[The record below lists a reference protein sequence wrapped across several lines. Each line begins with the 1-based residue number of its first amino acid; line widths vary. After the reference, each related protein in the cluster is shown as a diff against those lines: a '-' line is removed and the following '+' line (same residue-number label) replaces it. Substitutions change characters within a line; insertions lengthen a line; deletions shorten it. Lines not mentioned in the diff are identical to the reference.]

1 MDKILRKYLTE
12 GIESVAINQTDLQDI
27 LKGYLEAAIWTEEE
41 QLNDS
46 GEDLSIFGDSL
57 KNKSFDKFL
66 IDDLSVDSRIQAY
79 IDIKTFIKNA
89 GSEAIGEALEVND
102 TFRLGMDIW
111 LTRNRHGSGFFD
123 HSYDNEE
130 ILRKAAQA
138 LGGVDL
144 YVSDNNQ
151 LEFSNAHR

>member
-1 MDKILRKYLTE
+1 MDKILIKYLTE

-41 QLNDS
+41 RLGEELSEFGNLLNHKP
-46 GEDLSIFGDSL
+46 F
-57 KNKSFDKFL
+57 NNFL
-66 IDDLSVDSRIQAY
+66 IDNLSVDSRIQAY
-79 IDIKTFIKNA
+79 VDIKTFIKNA
-89 GSEAIGEALEVND
+89 GTEAISEALEVND

-123 HSYDNEE
+123 HSYENEE
-130 ILRKAAQA
+130 ILTKAAHS

-144 YVSDNNQ
+144 YINDLNQ
-151 LEFSNAHR
+151 LEFSNSHR